1 MFPIF
6 YFLGWASWNI
16 WLSIHELMQRKWEK
30 KRETKKKKDLQI
42 PLTNSTHFQM
52 DIAFN
57 LPSLIYLMKFLICV
71 CYDAVWLHCIHLHAF
86 EWISGKAQKC
96 TKMKTNREAHRIGV
110 FEFVAWYSIVSIEWI
125 FFSQKISNE
134 FWLASMSNTMC
145 KMNQRC

>member
-1 MFPIF
+1 M
-6 YFLGWASWNI
+6 GK
-16 WLSIHELMQRKWEK
+16 E
-30 KRETKKKKDLQI
+30 KREEKKKDLEI

-86 EWISGKAQKC
+86 EWISGKVQKY
-96 TKMKTNREAHRIGV
+96 TKMKINRVAHRIGV

-125 FFSQKISNE
+125 FFTENRQ
-134 FWLASMSNTMC
+134 
-145 KMNQRC
+145 